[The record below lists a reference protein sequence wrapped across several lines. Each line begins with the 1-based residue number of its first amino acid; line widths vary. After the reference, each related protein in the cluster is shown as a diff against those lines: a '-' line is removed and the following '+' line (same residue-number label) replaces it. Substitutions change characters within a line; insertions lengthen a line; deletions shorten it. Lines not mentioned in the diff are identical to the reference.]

1 MADNIEKVKI
11 SELPLHEGSL
21 DGFYTIGTKEV
32 DGTPV
37 SRKVELGFVQNAAN
51 AANTA
56 AANANAKATAANNAA
71 GSANSAATQA
81 QNAASAATQAKDAAN
96 AAATNA
102 TAKAGL
108 ADTAAA
114 NAQAKASEAAAATTE
129 ANAAAG
135 EARKAA
141 SLAQNLEHRLVEGG
155 VVPALANN
163 LETKDKS
170 VNTMYDGGDDS
181 SEKRE
186 SDPFVIRTSAGNM
199 SVDSGIADILSLKG
213 RTVKLVQVQN
223 DIPSTIINTI
233 TTSITNG
240 VIRIKGTATDSMSR
254 RPFAWTNFV
263 VGHKY
268 IWCVDKS
275 ATIPLYCAYTQIG
288 IGKTSSPAF
297 VFSSS
302 DNAFGIT
309 IQAGVTYDYE
319 AHIMLIDLTAMGW
332 DDIKTYDEFM
342 HRWKKFTG
350 MTSIPTEYTE
360 GKLLSF
366 NPKRIW
372 ANGFNQWD
380 EEWEVGTI
388 NTIGE
393 TTSSATNI
401 RSLNFI
407 KVLPNTDYY
416 IKKPISG
423 AFNVCGYDDNGNF
436 TELLR
441 NSSSGVFAT
450 GNATTQIKFGTV
462 GGYGATY
469 HHDICINLAWSGVR
483 NGEYEPYEEHYA
495 DIDVS
500 SILDA
505 DGNQLFPM
513 GLNKA
518 GTVADDIDLVNRT
531 ATKRLGVVDMGS
543 LTWTTKVLGV
553 STCMWSDS
561 LSSVMGNSRKSVV
574 CARYTDSISRD
585 NRTISYYYFT
595 IGYAINV
602 LDSAYTDAAAF
613 KAAMQGVMLV
623 YELAT
628 PITVD
633 LPANFESRYIAN
645 DYGLEAFVGDGQICA
660 PSEAEISYL
669 RNLKDQTRNH
679 LDDHAKDWAGLDD
692 EGQLKMENLAKV
704 SQKMVVGA
712 ARNLVGKG
720 SPREDETFVSR
731 VSGGDNAIED
741 GIAEYTK
748 IKGNTLVW
756 NQWARGDGQYIA
768 NGITWTDNGDGSF
781 TANGTATALAGYQVL
796 PNNFGILGHKYLLKG
811 SPIGSDSTYRMRML
825 SGNISEFGYGRIF
838 TLEYQAP
845 CAMQVMAGVSVNN
858 LVFHPQII
866 DLTQMFGAGNEPATY
881 EEFLRRKPKVADE
894 YAYNRGEL
902 VSMTADAVK
911 TSGHNLVNQNDY
923 YSPTVVYAGYE
934 CYPFDLYDEWTAKY
948 SIPCQM
954 KAGESYVLSAK
965 WMTDDTATAL
975 DRIQIH
981 LKYADGTYR
990 IRTAARQD
998 TTSSLTPYNKPA
1010 YLALNAIV
1018 PEKDVV
1024 EISFGFRSSGRT
1036 AYIVK
1041 DSLMINKG
1049 TDALPYEPYTEH
1061 SLAVGF
1067 KDIKDAE
1074 GNQLF
1079 PYGGLSAGSAHDE
1092 QTSRGAVKRIGV
1104 VDLGSLSWSY
1114 VTSDVK
1120 PYFKSQPITNRAVSS
1135 SLLTAKY
1142 NEGESRNGDDKTI
1155 NNYNT
1160 YSADLSVYVRD
1171 ESYTDAASFKSAMT
1185 GVLLYYELAEPVA
1198 VSYADTPQSFGVER
1212 YLDIE
1217 TASGGREWIEGE
1229 EDSAPMVADIRYNI
1243 DYTSAV
1249 DRLHDEVGVAGD
1261 LATADKSTLVAAINE
1276 LVRRLQALETAAAS
1290 VNAEA

>member
-56 AANANAKATAANNAA
+56 AANANATATAANNAA

-102 TAKAGL
+102 TATAGL

-135 EARKAA
+135 EAREAA
-141 SLAQNLEHRLVEGG
+141 SLAQNHEHRLVEGG

-213 RTVKLVQVQN
+213 RTVKWNQLFDGNFAYNVAKE
-223 DIPSTIINTI
+223 TINKG
-233 TTSITNG
+233 NG
-240 VIRIKGTATDSMSR
+240 YYTFVISAGTYYESALR
-254 RPFAWTNFV
+254 FNV
-263 VGHKY
+263 NIIEGHKY
-268 IWCVDKS
+268 LFPIIQSGFRARVYLGSSLVIQVLDNIFVGVKGDS
-275 ATIPLYCAYTQIG
+275 LRFGPYSLTEEATFSGVVQLY
-288 IGKTSSPAF
+288 
-297 VFSSS
+297 
-302 DNAFGIT
+302 
-309 IQAGVTYDYE
+309 
-319 AHIMLIDLTAMGW
+319 DLTAMGW
-332 DDIKTYDEFM
+332 DDIETYDEFM
-342 HRWKKFTG
+342 HRWKKLTG

-380 EEWEVGTI
+380 EEWELGTLDVDG
-388 NTIGE
+388 TPA
-393 TTSSATNI
+393 TSSINI
-401 RSLNFI
+401 RTKDFIEVFGGQTYFI
-407 KVLPNTDYY
+407 KSPYSAGIGIYQYDANKTYITRGFVKDATLTLDARTAY
-416 IKKPISG
+416 IKFRSG
-423 AFNVCGYDDNGNF
+423 D
-436 TELLR
+436 
-441 NSSSGVFAT
+441 GV
-450 GNATTQIKFGTV
+450 TTYNHG
-462 GGYGATY
+462 
-469 HHDICINLAWSGVR
+469 ICINLAWSGVR

-692 EGQLKMENLAKV
+692 DGQLKMENLTKV

-720 SPREDETFVSR
+720 SPSEDETFVSR
-731 VSGGDNAIED
+731 ISGGDNAIED

-756 NQWARGDGQYIA
+756 NQTIKVNDISLTINKSLGSYVYKEFGYISI
-768 NGITWTDNGDGSF
+768 IT
-781 TANGTATALAGYQVL
+781 
-796 PNNFGILGHKYLLKG
+796 GHKYLMYGNSSLADAVGFIGIYDTEKSSELLSMPTYTSKG
-811 SPIGSDSTYRMRML
+811 AKIGIASKT
-825 SGNISEFGYGRIF
+825 GYGHVWLF
-838 TLEYQAP
+838 NLETVTIDHAK
-845 CAMQVMAGVSVNN
+845 V
-858 LVFHPQII
+858 LVI

-894 YAYNRGEL
+894 YAYNGGEL
-902 VSMTADAVK
+902 VSNTAEVVK

-934 CYPFDLYDEWTAKY
+934 CYPFDLYDRWSAKY

-965 WMTDDTATAL
+965 WMTEVTTATL
-975 DRIQIH
+975 NRIQIH

-990 IRTAARQD
+990 IRSAGNQD
-998 TTSSLTPYNKPA
+998 TTSSLTPYDKPA

-1024 EISFGFRSSGRT
+1024 AISFGFRFSGRI
-1036 AYIVK
+1036 AYIIK

-1079 PYGGLSAGSAHDE
+1079 PYGGLSAGNVHDE

-1104 VDLGSLSWSY
+1104 KVFDGTEAWNVYGSTPNYRVQNILRDGVTNYQTIVAARYSSVDWNAAVDMSLRLFEASNVQNLIFRDSNY
-1114 VTSDVK
+1114 E
-1120 PYFKSQPITNRAVSS
+1120 
-1135 SLLTAKY
+1135 SLEAWKQHLAELY
-1142 NEGESRNGDDKTI
+1142 
-1155 NNYNT
+1155 
-1160 YSADLSVYVRD
+1160 
-1171 ESYTDAASFKSAMT
+1171 AAGT
-1185 GVLLYYELAEPVA
+1185 PLIVYYELAEPVA